1 MTHAIQF
8 SRLGGPEV
16 LEYVEVTDATP
27 GPGEV
32 LVESVGA
39 GVNFIDTYRRSGVYD
54 IPLPSVAGSE
64 GAGRVIALGDGV
76 YDLAIGDRI
85 AWVDAPGSYAEHV
98 IVPAAKAIPVPD
110 GVSDEVAAG
119 FGLQGL
125 TAEYLARSTY
135 PAGQGTIAL
144 VHAGAGGVG
153 LLLTQLLVH
162 QGATVI
168 TTVGSAE
175 KADLSRQAGSSLV
188 LRYDEEV
195 DIAAAAREFSGG
207 EGVGVVYDGVGKSTF
222 DASLR
227 SLAVR
232 GMLVLFGA
240 SSGQVPPFDIQRLNA
255 GGSLFLT
262 RPTLGHYT
270 RTRAE
275 LLERAAHVLGG
286 VRDGWLSVRIGATF
300 PLRDA
305 AEAHRALESR
315 ATTGK
320 VMLVP

>member
-1 MTHAIQF
+1 MSHAIRF
-8 SRLGGPEV
+8 SRTGGPEV
-16 LEYVEVTDATP
+16 LEYVEVPDASP
-27 GPGEV
+27 GPDEV

-54 IPLPSVAGSE
+54 IALPAGAGSE
-64 GAGRVIALGDGV
+64 GAGRVVEVGENV
-76 YDLAIGDRI
+76 HDLNVGDRV
-85 AWVDAPGSYAEHV
+85 AWVDAPSSYAEHV
-98 IVPAAKAIPVPD
+98 IVKAEKAIPVPD
-110 GVSDEVAAG
+110 AVADDVAAG

-125 TAEYLARSTY
+125 TAEYLARSTF
-135 PAGQGTIAL
+135 PAGSGTTAL

-162 QGATVI
+162 AGATVI

-175 KADLSRQAGSSLV
+175 KAELSRAAGSSLV
-188 LRYDEEV
+188 LRYDQDI
-195 DIAAAAREFSGG
+195 DIAEAAREFAGG
-207 EGVGVVYDGVGKSTF
+207 AGVNVVYDGVGKSTF
-222 DASLR
+222 DASLA
-227 SLAVR
+227 SLRVR
-232 GMLVLFGA
+232 GTLVLFGGA
-240 SSGQVPPFDIQRLNA
+240 SGQVPPFDIQRLNS

-262 RPTLGHYT
+262 RPTLAHYT

-275 LLERAAHVLGG
+275 LLKRAAYVLGG
-286 VRDGWLSVRIGATF
+286 VRDGWLSFRIGATF

-320 VMLVP
+320 VVLLP

>member
-1 MTHAIQF
+1 MTHAIRF
-8 SRLGGPEV
+8 SRTGGPEV
-16 LEYVEVTDATP
+16 LEFAEVADASP
-27 GPGEV
+27 GPGDV

-39 GVNFIDTYRRSGVYD
+39 GVNFIDVYRRKGVYD
-54 IPLPSVAGSE
+54 VALPAVAGAE
-64 GAGRVIALGDGV
+64 GAGRVIALGEGV
-76 YDLAIGDRI
+76 QDVAIGDRV

-98 IVPAAKAIPVPD
+98 IVRAQKTIPVPD
-110 GVSDEVAAG
+110 AVSDEVAAG

-135 PAGQGTIAL
+135 PAGPGTMAL

-175 KADLSRQAGSSLV
+175 KAELSRQAGSSLV
-188 LRYDEEV
+188 LRYDQDV
-195 DIAAAAREFSGG
+195 DIAAAAREFTGG
-207 EGVGVVYDGVGKSTF
+207 DGVHVVYDGVGRSTF

-240 SSGQVPPFDIQRLNA
+240 ASGAVPPFDIQRLNS

-262 RPTLGHYT
+262 RPTLAHYT
-270 RTRAE
+270 RSRAE
-275 LLERAAHVLGG
+275 LLERAAHVLGA
-286 VRDGWLSVRIGATF
+286 VRDGWLSVRIGTTF
-300 PLRDA
+300 PLKDA

-320 VMLVP
+320 VVLLP